1 MPNLHVKPK
10 SENKSTLAK
19 RNKRR
24 FFFKFMVIEKR
35 VKVHHHIH
43 YFYID
48 ENKILIFLFL
58 MICFRLNFN
67 VLKQNREFAKW
78 GTI

>member
-1 MPNLHVKPK
+1 
-10 SENKSTLAK
+10 
-19 RNKRR
+19 
-24 FFFKFMVIEKR
+24 MVIEKR

>member
-1 MPNLHVKPK
+1 
-10 SENKSTLAK
+10 
-19 RNKRR
+19 
-24 FFFKFMVIEKR
+24 MVIEKR

-58 MICFRLNFN
+58 MICFRLYFN
-67 VLKQNREFAKW
+67 VLKQNREFAHSLL
-78 GTI
+78 TIGAQFDTLLESIAKSYYEAY